1 MRRARLRDRQG
12 SSRALQQSLE
22 VRCNLPEAFQ
32 LLVFAY
38 RLPSWNPCAVH
49 GTDHKIAIGMF
60 RRHKLYNIS
69 FVAADPED
77 QRAKGIGQEIS
88 QALAKDAVLE
98 HRAERVD
105 GMELLVQLMVAARS
119 THDQARPVEDAL
131 S

>member
-1 MRRARLRDRQG
+1 MRRARFRDRQG
-12 SSRALQQSLE
+12 SSRALQQPLE

-38 RLPSWNPCAVH
+38 RLPGWNPCAVH
-49 GTDHKIAIGMF
+49 GADHKIAIGMF

-69 FVAADPED
+69 FVTADPED

-98 HRAERVD
+98 HRADRAD
-105 GMELLVQLMVAARS
+105 GMDLLVKLMVAARS
-119 THDQARPVEDAL
+119 PHDQPRPVEDAL
-131 S
+131 